1 MNTQKP
7 KRLLSLLALLLTLGL
22 VAAACGSDA
31 VDSVTDAVDDA
42 ADDVADAADDVVD
55 EAEDV
60 VDDAMDEADEAM
72 DEADEAMDEADEAMD
87 EAMDEVTALSVAL
100 VAPSASDDVAF
111 TQSMVDSLAHL
122 GVEPQVTDGTFNVD
136 EAAAAIRAYAE
147 DGINAIV
154 VHGTQYGGS
163 LAEIAPD
170 FPEASFIWGTST
182 STNDIANVF
191 AYNPEAD
198 QGGYVLGYI
207 AAGIDPSIG
216 IVGPVEAGDAVAY
229 IEGFKL
235 GAVANGASDPS
246 VVYTGS
252 FSDVA
257 LATSAAQAHAD
268 NGVGVMTGTSQSAV
282 GAASVAADND
292 IAWFGTQSNTETWS
306 PDLTVASQVYRWDV
320 VLAEM
325 FALIEEGTLGGEVF
339 SLTLENGGLDIEYND
354 AYELDADLK
363 SEADALI
370 DDIIAGTVATK

>member
-1 MNTQKP
+1 MNTTKP
-7 KRLLSLLALLLTLGL
+7 KRLLSLLALLLSLGL

-31 VDSVTDAVDDA
+31 VDSVTDAVDEA

-72 DEADEAMDEADEAMD
+72 DEA
-87 EAMDEVTALSVAL
+87 MDEVTSLSVAL

-147 DGINAIV
+147 DGLDVVV

-170 FPEASFIWGTST
+170 FPEVSFIWGTST
-182 STNDIANVF
+182 ETNDIANVF
-191 AYNPEAD
+191 AYYPEAD
-198 QGGYVLGYI
+198 QGGYVNGYI

-320 VLAEM
+320 VLDDM
-325 FALIEEGTLGGEVF
+325 FAMIEGGTLGGEVF
-339 SLTLENGGLDIEYND
+339 PLTLENGGLVIEFND
-354 AYELDADLK
+354 AYGLDADLK
-363 SEADALI
+363 SAAEALI
-370 DDIIAGTVATK
+370 DDIIAGNITTK